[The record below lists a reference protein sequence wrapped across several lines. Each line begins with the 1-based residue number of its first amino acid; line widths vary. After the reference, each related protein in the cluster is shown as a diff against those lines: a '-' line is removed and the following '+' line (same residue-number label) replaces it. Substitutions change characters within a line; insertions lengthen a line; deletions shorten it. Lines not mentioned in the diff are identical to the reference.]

1 LALEITERG
10 AIDPRVTG
18 SAVAELRAAGHQIYI
33 DDFGTGYSNLSY
45 LETLHVDGIKIDKAF
60 VDAVGAD
67 AATSGVIGHIIDM
80 ARTLHLAVVAEG
92 VETGA
97 QADFLRERGVPL
109 AQGWLYGKAVARVE
123 FERLVA
129 RTTLA
134 PPALATA

>member
-1 LALEITERG
+1 M
-10 AIDPRVTG
+10 
-18 SAVAELRAAGHQIYI
+18 AELRAAGHQIYI

-45 LETLHVDGIKIDKAF
+45 LETLHVDGIKIDKSF

-80 ARTLHLAVVAEG
+80 ARTLRLAVVAEG

-97 QADFLRERGVPL
+97 QADFLRARGVPL
-109 AQGWLYGKAVARVE
+109 AQGWLYGKAVALAE

-129 RTTLA
+129 RPSLA
-134 PPALATA
+134 PPGVLTLA